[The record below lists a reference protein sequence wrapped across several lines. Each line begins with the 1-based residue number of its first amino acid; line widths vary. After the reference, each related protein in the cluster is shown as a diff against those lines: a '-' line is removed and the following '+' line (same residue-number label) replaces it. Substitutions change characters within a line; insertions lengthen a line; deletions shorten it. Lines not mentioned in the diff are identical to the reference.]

1 MRWRKIRRHAFNG
14 SVLDVL
20 ATPKTLPASPLKSR
34 PASREKVLPLLGVVL
49 AWLAGAGCKR
59 PESTASQP
67 PDIVAEVGDV
77 AITRSQLLV
86 AWERRAKTHPTNVPP
101 SAVLSELVDDAAT
114 YVRARNEGFLDR
126 PEVQTALRQLV
137 VSRYREACLA
147 TNATPI
153 EPSESAVRV
162 AYESQ
167 TNAMVRPPAFN
178 VAIFLHEVPRRATP
192 EKRREA
198 RERVEGWRAEVLRAS
213 DPAAAFA
220 SLVAERSADKATR
233 YRRGEVGWASMDE
246 FQRRFP
252 AEVATAV
259 RALRPG
265 DTSDV
270 VETPQGLY
278 LVRVLGQRPASV
290 RAFEEAAPQIRHQLR
305 EQNRFAREASIRSA
319 ARMGIQIRT
328 NATLLASL
336 AASRP
341 PQRRTG

>member
-1 MRWRKIRRHAFNG
+1 ME
-14 SVLDVL
+14 V
-20 ATPKTLPASPLKSR
+20 
-34 PASREKVLPLLGVVL
+34 
-49 AWLAGAGCKR
+49 AGCKR
-59 PESTASQP
+59 PEALASQP

-77 AITRSQLLV
+77 AITRAQLLV
-86 AWERRAKTHPTNVPP
+86 AWERRAKTHPTNVHP
-101 SAVLSELVDDAAT
+101 SAVLSELVDDAAS

-147 TNATPI
+147 TNATSI
-153 EPSESAVRV
+153 EPSDDDVRV

-167 TNAMVRPPAFN
+167 TNALVRPPAFN

-198 RERVEGWRAEVLRAS
+198 RERVEGWRAEILRAS

-220 SLVAERSADKATR
+220 SLVAQRSADTATR
-233 YRRGEVGWASMDE
+233 YRRGEVGWTSTDE

-252 AEVATAV
+252 VEVVTAAM
-259 RALRPG
+259 ALRPG
-265 DTSDV
+265 DTSEV
-270 VETPQGLY
+270 VETSQGLY
-278 LVRVLGQRPASV
+278 LLRLLGQRPASV
-290 RAFEEAAPQIRHQLR
+290 RTFEEAEPQIRHRLR
-305 EQNRFAREASIRSA
+305 EHNRFAREASVRSA
-319 ARMGIQIRT
+319 ARMGIEIRT

-341 PQRRTG
+341 PQQDAVSAPSAMERTNP